1 MLHRHK
7 NVALQ
12 HKDCSLGSR
21 FALRSLKMSEYDGI
35 FDYALSANG
44 YYALNFGFIVAYGL
58 AAAFIIPATSYLTIR
73 HRPLVGSAQSA
84 A

>member
-1 MLHRHK
+1 
-7 NVALQ
+7 
-12 HKDCSLGSR
+12 
-21 FALRSLKMSEYDGI
+21 MSEYDGI

-44 YYALNFGFIVAYGL
+44 YYALNFGSTVAYGH
-58 AAAFIIPATSYLTIR
+58 AAALIIPMTSYMTIR

>member
-1 MLHRHK
+1 MLHCHN

-21 FALRSLKMSEYDGI
+21 FAIRSLKMSEYGGI
-35 FDYALSANG
+35 FDYALSADG
-44 YYALNFGFIVAYGL
+44 YYALNFGFMVAYGL
-58 AAAFIIPATSYLTIR
+58 AAALIIPVTSYLSIR
-73 HRPLVGSAQSA
+73 HRPLVGSAEFA

>member
-1 MLHRHK
+1 MLHCH
-7 NVALQ
+7 NYVALQ
-12 HKDCSLGSR
+12 HKDCSLRSR
-21 FALRSLKMSEYDGI
+21 FAFRSLKMSEYDGI

-44 YYALNFGFIVAYGL
+44 YYALNFGFMVAYGV
-58 AAAFIIPATSYLTIR
+58 AAALIIPVTSYLTIR

>member
-1 MLHRHK
+1 
-7 NVALQ
+7 
-12 HKDCSLGSR
+12 
-21 FALRSLKMSEYDGI
+21 MSEYDGI

-58 AAAFIIPATSYLTIR
+58 AAALIIPMTSYLTIR
-73 HRPLVGSAQSA
+73 HRPLVGSVGSA

>member
-21 FALRSLKMSEYDGI
+21 FDFRSLKMSEYDGI

-44 YYALNFGFIVAYGL
+44 YYALNFGFMVAYGL
-58 AAAFIIPATSYLTIR
+58 AAALIIPVTTYLSIR
-73 HRPLVGSAQSA
+73 HRPLVGSAEFA

>member
-1 MLHRHK
+1 
-7 NVALQ
+7 
-12 HKDCSLGSR
+12 
-21 FALRSLKMSEYDGI
+21 MSEYDGI

-44 YYALNFGFIVAYGL
+44 YYALNFGFIIAYGL

>member
-1 MLHRHK
+1 
-7 NVALQ
+7 
-12 HKDCSLGSR
+12 
-21 FALRSLKMSEYDGI
+21 MSEYDGI

-44 YYALNFGFIVAYGL
+44 YYALNFGFIIAYGL
-58 AAAFIIPATSYLTIR
+58 VAALIIPATSYLTTR

>member
-1 MLHRHK
+1 MLRCHN

-12 HKDCSLGSR
+12 HKDCSLRLR
-21 FALRSLKMSEYDGI
+21 FALWSLKMSEYDGI
-35 FDYALSANG
+35 FDYALSADG
-44 YYALNFGFIVAYGL
+44 YYALNLGFMIAYGL
-58 AAAFIIPATSYLTIR
+58 AAALIIPVTSYLSIR